1 MRQTLLS
8 SLEMWTDAS
17 QKHNTRRF
25 LAGLSCDELQ
35 YIAEFLGSSVLDP
48 LVTGGSRE
56 QSAALVA
63 EFQRAKGCAGAR
75 ADDQECK
82 AILLLEYLC
91 RGGGRCEPITR
102 AAGA

>member
-8 SLEMWTDAS
+8 SLETWADPS
-17 QKHNTRRF
+17 QRHMTRQF
-25 LAGLSCDELQ
+25 LSGLSCDELQ
-35 YIAEFLGSSVLDP
+35 YIAEFLGSAVIEP
-48 LVTGGSRE
+48 LGTGESRE
-56 QSAALVA
+56 QLAALVNG
-63 EFQRAKGCAGAR
+63 FQRAKGCAGEL

-91 RGGGRCEPITR
+91 RGGGRRLPMTR